1 MAIIRLKT
9 KSEKVGDIPE
19 KYRKKLAAEL
29 QKIIPEYK
37 KIWLKRNRKGGLN
50 DSIRKLEGL
59 LNAYSAS
66 NPKNTQQEIF
76 N

>member
-9 KSEKVGDIPE
+9 KSKTVKDIPE

-29 QKIIPEYK
+29 QKIIQEYK

-50 DSIRKLEGL
+50 DSVNKLERL
-59 LNAYSAS
+59 INAYSI
-66 NPKNTQQEIF
+66 PDLK
-76 N
+76 